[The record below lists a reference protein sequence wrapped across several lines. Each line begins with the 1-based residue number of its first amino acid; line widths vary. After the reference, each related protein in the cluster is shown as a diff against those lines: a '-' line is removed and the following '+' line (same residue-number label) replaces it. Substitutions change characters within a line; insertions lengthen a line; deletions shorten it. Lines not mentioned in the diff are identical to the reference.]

1 MLRVWKPFKSTPPAP
16 TSCIMPLS
24 THLCMHKISKLCLCE
39 GHVAMRDRK
48 GLQSL
53 KTEIVSQQSLVF
65 YFAFFSTTV
74 AAQIP
79 SASQSIKYETYD
91 MYTTSDIHYASYF
104 CAPMI
109 HIFHKWQVR
118 TSIRLHENACSLTCL
133 VLLSCGS
140 FLMVWRMHR
149 HLTRPCH
156 INMCL
161 QMWRH
166 NHQWLGS
173 ACTYKHFSLCAIKR
187 LVFLTCP
194 RRSVKTDMFNELRFW
209 WLAIKFS
216 LFETDK
222 WVFQSSRMEKYQ

>member
-1 MLRVWKPFKSTPPAP
+1 
-16 TSCIMPLS
+16 MPLS

-79 SASQSIKYETYD
+79 SASQSIKYEPYD

-118 TSIRLHENACSLTCL
+118 TSIRLHENACSVDLFSAIIMRLIFNGMAYAQTFNKTM
-133 VLLSCGS
+133 S
-140 FLMVWRMHR
+140 
-149 HLTRPCH
+149 
-156 INMCL
+156 
-161 QMWRH
+161 
-166 NHQWLGS
+166 HQHVPS
-173 ACTYKHFSLCAIKR
+173 D
-187 LVFLTCP
+187 
-194 RRSVKTDMFNELRFW
+194 VKT
-209 WLAIKFS
+209 
-216 LFETDK
+216 
-222 WVFQSSRMEKYQ
+222 QSSMTWIGLYIQTFQPLCH